1 MRIGDHD
8 NKLTPEKTV
17 MHIFWNIHAKDLKI
31 HSSGQSMMGFS
42 GEIVWTAYFT
52 GIFNFNL

>member
-1 MRIGDHD
+1 
-8 NKLTPEKTV
+8 
-17 MHIFWNIHAKDLKI
+17 MHIFWNIHAKELKI

-52 GIFNFNL
+52 GILIQIERY